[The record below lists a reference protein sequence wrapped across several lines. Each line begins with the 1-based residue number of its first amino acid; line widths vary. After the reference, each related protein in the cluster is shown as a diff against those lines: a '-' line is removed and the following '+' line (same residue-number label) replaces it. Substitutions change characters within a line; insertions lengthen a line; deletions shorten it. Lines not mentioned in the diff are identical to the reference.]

1 VRRWAP
7 GFLSSPF
14 RDLSETLAR
23 GLQELRA
30 ALEAYQKQLLEV
42 TGEVANE
49 DVQCLSLH
57 YNDSVIH
64 VVRTG

>member
-1 VRRWAP
+1 
-7 GFLSSPF
+7 
-14 RDLSETLAR
+14 LSETLAR

-57 YNDSVIH
+57 YDDSVIH